1 MKNTIKLMIP
11 ILSLTLL
18 GSCGINKYRYEDHE
32 RYTSGSDFTLT
43 EEVKEIEV
51 NWINGDI
58 TIVQGETTSISVK
71 EENYEDHPLYYFLDG
86 TTLNIKYVEYGTSNS
101 EINALEKDLT
111 IMIPTTLPDIE
122 IDMINGECNFALQ
135 TLCNDVTVNLIN
147 GNINICSI
155 SADEIELDTVNGN
168 INIESINAT
177 SLSIDKV
184 NGNSNIKN
192 ITKAISIDINAVNG
206 IDTICVPESL
216 GYKVEHDSIGT
227 FTSDYDN
234 SKTYGD
240 KLVDIE
246 YDGAN
251 GILNIK
257 KQ

>member
-1 MKNTIKLMIP
+1 MKNAIKLMIP
-11 ILSLTLL
+11 VLSLSLL
-18 GSCGINKYRYEDHE
+18 GSCGINTYRYDDHE
-32 RYTSGSDFTLT
+32 RYTSDSEFTLT
-43 EEVKEIEV
+43 DEVKEIEV

-58 TIVQGETTSISVK
+58 TVVQGLTTSISVK

-86 TTLNIKYVEYGTSNS
+86 TTLKVQYVEHGTKNS
-101 EINALEKDLT
+101 EINSLEKDLT
-111 IMIPTTLPDIE
+111 IVIPTTLPDIE

-135 TLCNDVTVNLIN
+135 TLCNDVTVDLIN
-147 GNINICSI
+147 GNINIGSI

-168 INIESINAT
+168 VNIQSISAT
-177 SLSIDKV
+177 SLLINKV

-192 ITKAISIDINAVNG
+192 IVKAISIDIDSVNG
-206 IDTICVPESL
+206 IDTIHVPESL
-216 GYKVEHDSIGT
+216 GYKVDYDSIGT

-251 GILNIK
+251 GVLNIK
-257 KQ
+257 K